1 MSTIA
6 SENCLIDIRF
16 VLTTKLHQQ
25 GIPQQKSKMVN
36 FGRNNRP
43 LPPSG
48 EGGSE
53 QQQSLASLSELNG
66 LLESAL
72 RMSGGG
78 EDASSLLGGAT
89 ANPTSTYATTANNDS
104 AEPSTATSCS
114 WRLDTM
120 RKLTA
125 VSIYSETPQI

>member
-1 MSTIA
+1 VSTKSSENLISTI
-6 SENCLIDIRF
+6 LIAGN
-16 VLTTKLHQQ
+16 TPTKKQYL
-25 GIPQQKSKMVN
+25 KSMVN

-48 EGGSE
+48 EGGSDQ
-53 QQQSLASLSELNG
+53 QQQSVASLSELNG

-78 EDASSLLGGAT
+78 EDAASLLGGTT
-89 ANPTSTYATTANNDS
+89 APTSKYAATANNDS
-104 AEPSTATSCS
+104 NEPSTTTSCS

-125 VSIYSETPQI
+125 VSI

>member
-1 MSTIA
+1 
-6 SENCLIDIRF
+6 
-16 VLTTKLHQQ
+16 
-25 GIPQQKSKMVN
+25 MVN

-48 EGGSE
+48 EGGSD
-53 QQQSLASLSELNG
+53 QQQSVASLSELNS

-78 EDASSLLGGAT
+78 EDASSLLGGTT
-89 ANPTSTYATTANNDS
+89 ANSTSTYATTANNDS
-104 AEPSTATSCS
+104 SEPTTTTSCS

-125 VSIYSETPQI
+125 VSIYVDDNSILD